1 MNRFFEIIKYT
12 WKAKGRHGIHSPFV
26 YDLVD
31 KGFKLAVSKKQLV
44 PFATELETSITSL
57 KLLSQ
62 LTKHLNFQS
71 IWTNIEKKDVLQSF
85 LQQQAIQLEIHSLNQ
100 LEPTNNE
107 LSSDLI
113 FIDCSTLSMSSW
125 DTIFELFPQLHNQ
138 TLVVLAG
145 IRMNKH
151 MFFKWN
157 ELVEDSTIH
166 FTADL
171 FQLGMLSKRSFQEKE
186 HFVLRY

>member
-44 PFATELETSITSL
+44 PFATELGTSAASL

-71 IWTNIEKKDVLQSF
+71 IWTNIEKKNVLQSY

-100 LEPTNNE
+100 LEPTNND
-107 LSSDLI
+107 LSSALV
-113 FIDCSTLSMSSW
+113 FIDSSKLSTSNW
-125 DTIFELFPQLHNQ
+125 DSIFELIPYSNDQMLI
-138 TLVVLAG
+138 VLLG
-145 IRMNKH
+145 IRRNKH
-151 MFFKWN
+151 VFLKWN

-166 FTADL
+166 FSADL
-171 FQLGMLSKRSFQEKE
+171 YRFGLLSKRSFQEKE
-186 HFVLRY
+186 HFILRY